1 MKKLQST
8 LPNML
13 LSLALIAGVCGLCL
27 GGVYTLTKDKI
38 EAAAQQ
44 KKEAAL
50 KEVLPAYET
59 LEEGKLALQG
69 EPDRAMDYYMAYQG
83 GELVGV
89 AVSTYTKKG
98 FNGEFNLMAGIL
110 PDGTLNKVSVLKQG
124 ETPGLGAKMT
134 EPSFYAQFEGKHPS
148 SFRFI
153 VRKDGGDVDAIT
165 AATISSRAYC
175 DALDRAFKVFEQ
187 ITAEQ
192 EPAPEGTDAESGATQ
207 TQSTNL

>member
-1 MKKLQST
+1 
-8 LPNML
+8 ML
-13 LSLALIAGVCGLCL
+13 LSLALIAGICGLCL
-27 GGVYTLTKDKI
+27 GGVYSLTKEKI

-59 LEEGKLALQG
+59 LQEGTVALSEDPERQM
-69 EPDRAMDYYMAYQG
+69 EYYMAYAG
-83 GELVGV
+83 DELVGV
-89 AVSTYTKKG
+89 AVSTYTKQG

-134 EPSFYAQFEGKHPS
+134 EPSFYTQFEGKHPS

-153 VRKDGGDVDAIT
+153 VKKDGGDVDAIT

-175 DALDRAFKVFEQ
+175 DALDRAFKAFAQVTSCDAAETE
-187 ITAEQ
+187 TAT
-192 EPAPEGTDAESGATQ
+192 ADANSGATQ
-207 TQSTNL
+207 TQSSNL

>member
-1 MKKLQST
+1 SY
-8 LPNML
+8 
-13 LSLALIAGVCGLCL
+13 GL
-27 GGVYTLTKDKI
+27 GGSVMCIRDTYTLTKDKI
-38 EAAAQQ
+38 DAAAQQ

-59 LEEGKLALQG
+59 LQEGKVALS
-69 EPDRAMDYYMAYQG
+69 EDPARELEYYMAYTG
-83 GELVGV
+83 NELVGV

-134 EPSFYAQFEGKHPS
+134 EPAFYAQFEGKHPS

-153 VRKDGGDVDAIT
+153 VKKDGGDVDAIT

-175 DALDRAFKVFEQ
+175 AALDRAFRVFTQ
-187 ITAEQ
+187 LT
-192 EPAPEGTDAESGATQ
+192 APEQAAEETTDAQSGATQ

>member
-13 LSLALIAGVCGLCL
+13 LSLALIAGICGLCL

-38 EAAAQQ
+38 DAAAQQ

-59 LEEGKLALQG
+59 LQEGKVALSE
-69 EPDRAMDYYMAYQG
+69 EPAREMEYYMAYAG
-83 GELVGV
+83 DELVGV

-134 EPSFYAQFEGKHPS
+134 EPAFYAQFEGKHPS

-153 VRKDGGDVDAIT
+153 VKKDGGDVDAIT

-175 DALDRAFKVFEQ
+175 DALDRAFKVFTQ
-187 ITAEQ
+187 LT
-192 EPAPEGTDAESGATQ
+192 APEQTAAEETDAQSGATQ
-207 TQSTNL
+207 TSTNL

>member
-1 MKKLQST
+1 
-8 LPNML
+8 ML
-13 LSLALIAGVCGLCL
+13 LSLALIAGICGLCL

-50 KEVLPAYET
+50 KEVLPAYQT
-59 LEEGKLALQG
+59 LTEGRIALADDPAREL
-69 EPDRAMDYYMAYQG
+69 EYYMAYE
-83 GELVGV
+83 GEDLVGV

-134 EPSFYAQFEGKHPS
+134 EPAFYTQFEGRNPT

-153 VRKDGGDVDAIT
+153 VKKDGGEVDAIT

-175 DALDRAFKVFEQ
+175 DALDRAFKAFAQLTGEAGE
-187 ITAEQ
+187 AE
-192 EPAPEGTDAESGATQ
+192 EATDAQSGATQ
-207 TQSTNL
+207 TQSSNL

>member
-1 MKKLQST
+1 
-8 LPNML
+8 ML
-13 LSLALIAGVCGLCL
+13 LSLALIAGICGLCL
-27 GGVYTLTKDKI
+27 GGVYTLTKEKI

-59 LEEGKLALQG
+59 LQEGKVTLNG
-69 EPDRAMDYYMAYQG
+69 EPDRALEYYMAYTGDQ
-83 GELVGV
+83 LVGV
-89 AVSTYTKKG
+89 AVSTYTKQG

-134 EPSFYAQFEGKHPS
+134 EPTFYTQFEGKHPS
-148 SFRFI
+148 SFRFT
-153 VRKDGGDVDAIT
+153 VKKDGGDVDAIT

-175 DALDRAFKVFEQ
+175 DALDRAFKAFAQLTGE
-187 ITAEQ
+187 AE
-192 EPAPEGTDAESGATQ
+192 PTDAQSGATTDAQSGATQ